1 MSIQTSKLK
10 MRKIIL
16 GTVQFGL
23 DYGINNKIGKPDNNE
38 VKSILDYAFDN
49 KINFLDTAEAYGNS
63 HERIGEYH
71 ANSRNKFKV
80 ITKFSSS
87 RLDLPKNISQR
98 INHHLKILNI
108 DSIYCYLFH
117 NYDDFNKYFNLFKI
131 ELLELKKIGL
141 IKKIGVS
148 LHYNQNI
155 NDVLKFKDIDL
166 IQLPFNLLDNN
177 SKRETI
183 FLKARELGV
192 EIHTRS
198 TFLQGLFFKDIDS
211 IQGKLSV
218 LKKHLKEL
226 KKIVHKNEINNLAIN
241 YAYSNTNIDA
251 ILLGVDSLNQLKNNI
266 SCINNNKFNDLFS
279 DIDQIIVKEDNL
291 LNPANW

>member
-1 MSIQTSKLK
+1 

-71 ANSRNKFKV
+71 ANSNNKFKV

-108 DSIYCYLFH
+108 DSIYCYMFH
-117 NYDDFNKYFNLFKI
+117 NYDDFNKYFK
-131 ELLELKKIGL
+131 
-141 IKKIGVS
+141 
-148 LHYNQNI
+148 
-155 NDVLKFKDIDL
+155 
-166 IQLPFNLLDNN
+166 
-177 SKRETI
+177 
-183 FLKARELGV
+183 
-192 EIHTRS
+192 
-198 TFLQGLFFKDIDS
+198 
-211 IQGKLSV
+211 
-218 LKKHLKEL
+218 
-226 KKIVHKNEINNLAIN
+226 
-241 YAYSNTNIDA
+241 
-251 ILLGVDSLNQLKNNI
+251 
-266 SCINNNKFNDLFS
+266 
-279 DIDQIIVKEDNL
+279 
-291 LNPANW
+291 

>member
-1 MSIQTSKLK
+1 

-38 VKSILDYAFDN
+38 VKSILDYASDN

-71 ANSRNKFKV
+71 ANSNNKFKV

-108 DSIYCYLFH
+108 DSIYCYMFH
-117 NYDDFNKYFNLFKI
+117 NYDDFKNYFNLFKL
-131 ELLELKKIGL
+131 ELLDLKSRGI

-148 LHYNQNI
+148 LHSNHDI
-155 NDVLKFKDIDL
+155 NDVLKYKDIEL
-166 IQLPFNLLDNN
+166 IQIPFNLLDNM
-177 SKRETI
+177 SKRKKVI
-183 FLKARELGV
+183 LKAKKLGV

-198 TFLQGLFFKDIDS
+198 TFLQGLFFKDFDTIEGE
-211 IQGKLSV
+211 ISV
-218 LKKHLKEL
+218 LKKYLLEL
-226 KKIVHKNEINNLAIN
+226 RKIVDINEINNLALN
-241 YAYSNTNIDA
+241 YVCSNSNIDA
-251 ILLGVDSLNQLKNNI
+251 VLLGVDNVSQLKNNL
-266 SCINNNKFNDLFS
+266 SCINDNKFT
-279 DIDQIIVKEDNL
+279 DIIENIDSINVKEENW